1 MRNPPSL
8 WFKFLMRL
16 FQILNGGGFMNLK
29 VGDKRM
35 NYKQYQG
42 EITRVLSNVPTEFHN
57 FLMGVM
63 YDITRYFD
71 YGSPD
76 ELYKQDL
83 FVLNE
88 KVFELKE
95 ILDDT
100 F

>member
-1 MRNPPSL
+1 
-8 WFKFLMRL
+8 
-16 FQILNGGGFMNLK
+16 
-29 VGDKRM
+29 
-35 NYKQYQG
+35 
-42 EITRVLSNVPTEFHN
+42 
-57 FLMGVM
+57 MGVM